1 VLIADDDPVPRL
13 LAARAL
19 EALGYEVEQ
28 VDDGEAALA
37 ALEVRCPD
45 LVILDVEMPGRS
57 GFETCAELRRRPASR
72 ELPVLIATGLADTE
86 TIDQAL
92 SVGASDFIKKPLD
105 WQLLQHRARFLLS
118 ASGMVQDLRRTLAD
132 LSDSRTRLAN
142 AQRIARLGSWEWIP
156 GERRMRW
163 SDELYHMLG
172 RERGRDSSSLDDFV
186 GSVHVED
193 RASIEKVFR
202 DAEVERKGWT
212 LDHRIC
218 GVDGE
223 VRIVR
228 QNAEVETSPDGTFE
242 RICGTLQDI
251 TDRRRAEQQIRELA
265 YYDSL
270 TALPNRRMLAE
281 VLEDLLGPTRV
292 AKRPLAL
299 MIVNL
304 ERFARVNDTLGHRG
318 GDEILTGV
326 AERLQCCVDDPE
338 LRPRFHRSLPLAR
351 IGSDE
356 FSVLLAGIRTSDEAA
371 FVARRILQS
380 LEEPFSIGGNEIV
393 MNARIGIATHPD
405 DGASPE
411 ELLRNANTAMH
422 HAKAQR
428 EDIHFFRA
436 VMNERATRNLSLES
450 GLRSAIERDEFLLNY
465 QPLWDARSRAVCG
478 FEALVRWDSRDF
490 GLVMPAEFIPLAEE
504 GGFIRSLGDWVL
516 REACRQARLWLD
528 EGLDLPR
535 ISVNVSSVQLRDPD
549 LSGWVRSF
557 LEETGLPPALL
568 EIEITESALLED
580 ETSVAENLESFREAG
595 ARIAL
600 DDFGTGFSSLSH
612 LMRYPIDTLKVDQSF
627 VRAIGDG
634 GQTEPLIAA
643 VVAMAH
649 GLGLHVVAEGV
660 ETAEQ
665 ESFLREV
672 GCDALQGFR
681 LARPL
686 SADEVVR
693 LLSDHAKSEGLASSR
708 AIGSHLSGAE
718 GPGTSGRRRRRD

>member
-19 EALGYEVEQ
+19 EALDYEVEQ
-28 VDDGEAALA
+28 VGDGEAALA
-37 ALEVRCPD
+37 AVELSCPD
-45 LVILDVEMPGRS
+45 LVILDVEMPGQN
-57 GFETCAELRRRPASR
+57 GFEICAELRRRPASR

-92 SVGASDFIKKPLD
+92 SVGASDFIKKPFD

-118 ASGMVQDLRRTLAD
+118 ASSMVKDLRRTLSD
-132 LSDSRTRLAN
+132 LSDNRTRLAN

-172 RERGRDSSSLDDFV
+172 LERGRDSSTLDDFIAAF
-186 GSVHVED
+186 HIDD

-202 DAEVERKGWT
+202 DAEVECKGWT

-218 GVDGE
+218 GADGE

-228 QNAEVETSPDGTFE
+228 QNAEVETSPDGSFE
-242 RICGTLQDI
+242 RVCGTLQDI

-281 VLEDLLGPTRV
+281 ALEGLLDPARV

-299 MIVNL
+299 LIVNL

-318 GDEILTGV
+318 GDEILCGV
-326 AERLQCCVDDPE
+326 ADRLKRCVENPE

-405 DGASPE
+405 DGASAE
-411 ELLRNANTAMH
+411 EILRNANTAMH
-422 HAKAQR
+422 HAQAER

-436 VMNERATRNLSLES
+436 VMNQRATRNLSLES
-450 GLRSAIERDEFLLNY
+450 GLRSAIEREEFFLNY
-465 QPLWDARSRAVCG
+465 QPLWDARSRAISGLEV
-478 FEALVRWDSRDF
+478 LVRWASRDF
-490 GLVMPAEFIPLAEE
+490 GLVTPGEFIPLAEE
-504 GGFIRSLGDWVL
+504 GGFIGPLGDWVL
-516 REACRQARLWLD
+516 REACRQARVWLD
-528 EGLDLPR
+528 EGVDVPGL
-535 ISVNVSSVQLRDPD
+535 SVNVSSVQLRDPN
-549 LSGWVRSF
+549 LSSWVRSV

-580 ETSVAENLESFREAG
+580 EANVSENLESFRETG
-595 ARIAL
+595 IRIAL

-612 LMRYPIDTLKVDQSF
+612 LMRYPIDTLKIDQSF
-627 VRAIGDG
+627 VRAIGEG

-649 GLGLHVVAEGV
+649 ELGLHVVAEGV
-660 ETAEQ
+660 ETPEQ
-665 ESFLREV
+665 EDFLREAD
-672 GCDALQGFR
+672 CDALQGFR
-681 LARPL
+681 LASPL
-686 SADEVVR
+686 SREEAVR
-693 LLSDHAKSEGLASSR
+693 LLTEHSKG
-708 AIGSHLSGAE
+708 
-718 GPGTSGRRRRRD
+718 